1 MRVLIVDTYYPRF
14 LDEHYAGNA
23 LAQASYDEQLTALM
37 DRSFGTSDV
46 YSTELRALGHEAWD
60 VVVNAAPL
68 QAAWARENGMR
79 SAGLLAQAARM
90 PTRAGLAARRA
101 FQHRVALEQIQQ
113 HRPDVL
119 YCQDLSFFSPR
130 ELAAIRARGALVV
143 GQIASPAPTEEV
155 LRGYGLIC
163 TSFPHFVERFRSI
176 GVATEYLP
184 IGFDARVVDRLA
196 ARGVDCMNQ
205 EGRDIDLSFI
215 GSVNP
220 HVHPARVAL
229 LEELCRQRPIE
240 IHGNGVDALPAD
252 SPIREH
258 FVGEAWGLDMY
269 ELLARSRVT
278 VNRHIDAAE
287 GYSNNMRLYE
297 ATGAG
302 AMLLTDLGS
311 NLSEIFHNGKEVVVY
326 GTVDDL
332 ITAVDAYIDDEPL
345 RAEVARSGQARTLG
359 QHSYSGVIGELAQ
372 ILEARLPSS

>member
-1 MRVLIVDTYYPRF
+1 MRILIVDTYYPRF
-14 LDEHYAGNA
+14 LYEHYAGNA
-23 LAQASYDEQLTALM
+23 LAMASYDEQLTALM

-46 YSTELRALGHEAWD
+46 YSTELRALGHEAWE
-60 VVVNAAPL
+60 VVVNAAPV

-79 SAGLLAQAARM
+79 SAGLLAQASRM

-101 FQHRVALEQIQQ
+101 FQHRVAMAQVQQ
-113 HRPDVL
+113 YRPDIL
-119 YCQDLSFFSPR
+119 YCQDLSFFSPS
-130 ELAAIRARGALVV
+130 ELATIRAQGTLVV
-143 GQIASPAPTEEV
+143 GQIASPPPTREV
-155 LRGYGLIC
+155 LRAYGLIC

-196 ARGVDCMNQ
+196 ARGVDCKEQ
-205 EGRDIDLSFI
+205 DGRDIDLSFI

-220 HVHPARVAL
+220 LVHPARVAL

-240 IHGNGVDALPAD
+240 IHGNGVDALPAN

-278 VNRHIDAAE
+278 LNRHIDAAE

-302 AMLLTDLGS
+302 AMLLTDSGS
-311 NLSEIFHNGKEVVVY
+311 NLSEIFRDGEEVVTY
-326 GTVDDL
+326 AAIDDL
-332 ITAVDAYIDDEPL
+332 LAAVDAYIEDEPL
-345 RAEVARSGQARTLG
+345 RAEVAWSGQARTLK
-359 QHSYSGVIGELAQ
+359 QHNYSGVITELAQ
-372 ILEARLPSS
+372 ILEARLPAS